1 MQNGRTLA
9 LVILLLPV
17 VVCGQNLVPN
27 NGFESATGTPTGYG
41 QWYKVD
47 TWSNVN
53 EYPAFL
59 WPYASPDYLHM
70 TGSGGADLPV
80 STFGTVTPY
89 AGNVVMGFIT
99 WLSGTPQ
106 FREYLSIPLLS
117 PMVPGVTYT
126 VSFWITNGSAGW
138 YNGYSSNHI
147 GAQFTIGPMYQ
158 ADHEPIGGTP
168 QCEYPGELWSTAWQ
182 FVSFSYVP
190 DMAYDQITIG
200 NFYDDISTSH
210 TFHVASMS
218 AGSYYFIDEVVVQ
231 PATPLPLE
239 LIAFSGQQVD
249 ADIRLEWVTAA
260 EMGTDRFEVE
270 KLFPDAGFQTIGSL
284 EAAGFA
290 VEGNTYN
297 LADVNPWP
305 GENIYRLRMID
316 INGTVATADAISVAY
331 AIRAGPELTTF
342 PNPSAGDFHLSGILS
357 GEVTGVEV
365 YDMRGVRMHAEG
377 MVPDDGSIAVNDW
390 PPGAYLVIVYSNE
403 HVYKTIHVIQ

>member
-1 MQNGRTLA
+1 MAFIRLLILPLLSISA
-9 LVILLLPV
+9 LLS
-17 VVCGQNLVPN
+17 GQNLVPN

-59 WPYASPDYLHM
+59 WPYASPDYLHI

-117 PMVPGVTYT
+117 PLVPGVTYT
-126 VSFWITNGSAGW
+126 VSFWITNGTAGW

-147 GAQFTIGPMYQ
+147 GAQFTVGPMAQ

-168 QCEYPGELWSTAWQ
+168 QCEYAGELWSTSWQ
-182 FVSFSYVP
+182 YVSFSYVP

-200 NFYDDISTSH
+200 NFYNDVSTSH
-210 TFHVASMS
+210 TFHVASIS
-218 AGSYYFIDEVVVQ
+218 AGSYYFIDEVVVE

-249 ADIRLEWVTAA
+249 ADIRLEWETAA
-260 EMGTDRFEVE
+260 EMGTDRFEVQ
-270 KLFPDAGFQTIGSL
+270 KLFPDAGFLTIGIL

-290 VEGNTYN
+290 VEGQTYA
-297 LADVNPWP
+297 LADDQPWP

-316 INGTVATADAISVAY
+316 INGTAANAEAISVTY
-331 AIRAGPELTTF
+331 TNLGDPEPTTF
-342 PNPSAGDFHLSGILS
+342 PNPSSGDFRIQGILP
-357 GEVTGVEV
+357 GEITGLEV
-365 YDMRGVRMHAEG
+365 YDMRGVRMRSESF
-377 MVPDDGSIAVNDW
+377 VSEDGSIPIDSW
-390 PPGAYLVIVYSNE
+390 PSGAYLVIIYSND
-403 HVYKTIHVIQ
+403 HVYKRIHVIQ